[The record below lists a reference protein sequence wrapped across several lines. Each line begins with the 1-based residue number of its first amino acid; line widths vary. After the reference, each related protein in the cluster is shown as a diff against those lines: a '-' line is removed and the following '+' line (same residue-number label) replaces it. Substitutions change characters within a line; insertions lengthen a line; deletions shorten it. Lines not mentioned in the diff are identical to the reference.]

1 MAKIHQVYAILY
13 KAYHPYLLSSLKDR
27 RVCVCVCVCV
37 KRYYGFSINKA
48 EQVALIP
55 LASIF

>member
-1 MAKIHQVYAILY
+1 MAKIYQVYASLY
-13 KAYHPYLLSSLKDR
+13 KAYHPHLLSSLKDR
-27 RVCVCVCVCV
+27 RVCVCV
-37 KRYYGFSINKA
+37 KRYYGFSMRKA

>member
-1 MAKIHQVYAILY
+1 MAKIYQVYASLY
-13 KAYHPYLLSSLKDR
+13 KAYHPPFTLKSEGQAS
-27 RVCVCVCVCV
+27 VCVCV
-37 KRYYGFSINKA
+37 KRYYGFSIRKA